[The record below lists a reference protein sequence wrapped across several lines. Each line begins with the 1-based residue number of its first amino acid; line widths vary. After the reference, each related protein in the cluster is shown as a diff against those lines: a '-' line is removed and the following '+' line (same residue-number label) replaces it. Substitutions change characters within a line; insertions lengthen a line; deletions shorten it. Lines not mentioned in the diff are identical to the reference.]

1 MDGGLIAAVVNS
13 GNLAVI
19 VLVIANC
26 GLMYMLKQVFDAW
39 KTELKELTQAIYD
52 LRASLQKITTGH

>member
-1 MDGGLIAAVVNS
+1 MDGLITVIANS

-19 VLVIANC
+19 VLVIANG
-26 GLMYMLKQVFDAW
+26 GLMYMLSKGFDAW
-39 KTELKELTQAIYD
+39 RSELKELTQAIYD